1 MLRLFHCFFKQ
12 IYIIVGLYLFSIS
25 VSLAYDYSD
34 NQPYS
39 QSPPQGLSVSEV
51 PLFVSIGFDDNSLSG
66 LEGSGGTGGMTW
78 ILDYLRNKN
87 NPDGLG
93 NPLTFDSTPIR
104 VSFFNASKYQE
115 EIVKDD
121 PVYVKRAWN
130 TALNDG
136 HEIGI
141 HTVNHLHGSQ
151 FSTAQWNIE
160 IGDAISHLTKPFDPN
175 EQPGSSSSTSGM
187 GANRFKLTGFRTPF
201 LEYNNETFSA
211 LVQQGLTYDTSIE
224 EGWENTIDGT
234 NFPWPYTLD
243 FGSPGNQD
251 MLDRGFP
258 NKFPISDHPGL
269 WELGV
274 NPVIIPPDNATSQYG
289 INYSIR
295 DKVLANVSY
304 FDVVGGKMTAFDFN
318 LWQQAKLN
326 KAETLATLKYTLDL
340 RLQNGNRAPFMF
352 GAHTENYGSK
362 NAALFG
368 QISVRERQEVI
379 EEFIQY
385 ARSKSEIRIVPY
397 QSIINWMRN
406 PSAIDCGNNC
416 PVDILPPVV
425 TSPGNQSNEVDD
437 SVELTIHSTDP
448 NGFDLAITAENL
460 PEGLSIDSVSG
471 LISGIVST
479 EGAYL
484 VTINVDNGELSTTV
498 TFNWEITPNLSED
511 PWEIID
517 AIGGRINNLQEHND
531 GLSARNFKG
540 YRYRTRRSNRNFI
553 SYYLNRAARRCWN
566 GRPGH
571 AISNLNYL
579 LSKLNRKMRPG
590 SERDLLRRNILQEKA
605 NLQALLGADF

>member
-1 MLRLFHCFFKQ
+1 MLRFFKQ
-12 IYIIVGLYLFSIS
+12 IYIIIGLYLFSIS

-78 ILDYLRNKN
+78 ILDYLRNKRN
-87 NPDGLG
+87 STGLG
-93 NPLTFDSTPIR
+93 NSLTYDSTPIR
-104 VSFFNASKYQE
+104 VSFFNTSKYQE
-115 EIVKDD
+115 ETVKDD

-136 HEIGI
+136 HEIAI

-151 FSTAQWNIE
+151 FSTDQWNTE
-160 IGDAISHLTKPFDPN
+160 IGDTITHLIKPFDAN
-175 EQPGSSSSTSGM
+175 EQPGNSSSTSGM
-187 GANRFKLTGFRTPF
+187 GANFINLYGFRTPF
-201 LEYNNETFSA
+201 LEYNNETFSS
-211 LVQQGLTYDTSIE
+211 LVQQGLTYDASIE

-243 FGSPGNQD
+243 SGSPGNQD

-274 NPVIIPPDNATSQYG
+274 NPVIIPPDSATSQYG

-304 FDVVGGKMTAFDFN
+304 FDVVGGKMTGFDFN

-340 RLQNGNRAPFMF
+340 RLQNGNRAPFLF
-352 GAHTENYGSK
+352 GAHSENYGSK
-362 NAALFG
+362 NAALFS

-379 EEFIQY
+379 EEFLQY
-385 ARSKSEIRIVPY
+385 ARSKPEVRIVPY
-397 QSIINWMRN
+397 QSVINWMRN
-406 PSAIDCGNNC
+406 PSAIDCGDNC
-416 PVDILPPVV
+416 PVDTLPPVM

-437 SVELTIHSTDP
+437 TVELTIHATDP
-448 NGFDLAITAENL
+448 NGFDLVLTAENL
-460 PEGLSIDSVSG
+460 PEGLSIDSISG
-471 LISGIVST
+471 LISGIATT
-479 EGAYL
+479 EGTNL
-484 VTINVDNGELSTTV
+484 VTINVDNGELSTTI
-498 TFNWEITPNLSED
+498 TFNWEITLNLSED

-517 AIGGRINNLQEHND
+517 AIGGRIDNLQEHND

-540 YRYRTRRSNRNFI
+540 YRYRSRRANRNFI
-553 SYYLNRAARRCWN
+553 SYYLRQAARQSWN
-566 GRPGH
+566 GRPDH
-571 AISNLNYL
+571 AISYLNYV
-579 LSKLNRKMRPG
+579 LSELNRKMRPG
-590 SERDLLRRNILQEKA
+590 SERNLLRQNVLQEKA
-605 NLQALLGADF
+605 NLQTLLRADF